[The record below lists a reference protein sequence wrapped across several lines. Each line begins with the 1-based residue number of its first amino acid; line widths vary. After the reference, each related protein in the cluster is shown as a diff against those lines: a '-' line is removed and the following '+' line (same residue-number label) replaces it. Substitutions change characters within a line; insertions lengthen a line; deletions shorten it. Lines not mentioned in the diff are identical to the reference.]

1 MLGQDWSQNK
11 TTLKCMSH
19 YNRYRSF
26 WKTHHSLWG
35 FMTPPGRCDNI
46 HHDLH
51 QCQAKGLLVGIF
63 FPVENSIVSMRFQI
77 AGRKILSVVCVAPSS
92 SSKYSAFLEKVD
104 QVTSFRGFLGRVPP
118 TDSFM
123 QLGIS
128 VTEILGRVWLFSLL
142 DLNLC
147 SEISGTLMQST
158 LGQKSLIKFVIV
170 LQVLLSWI
178 CCTVTTQWT
187 DLSRELRKAWKHL
200 ARASVGKNF
209 KSHILSNIS
218 PVPNDIKN
226 IEFES

>member
-19 YNRYRSF
+19 YNRYTSF

-128 VTEILGRVWLFSLL
+128 VWQRYLAGC
-142 DLNLC
+142 DC
-147 SEISGTLMQST
+147 SA
-158 LGQKSLIKFVIV
+158 
-170 LQVLLSWI
+170 SWI
-178 CCTVTTQWT
+178 WT
-187 DLSRELRKAWKHL
+187 CAVKSAAHSC
-200 ARASVGKNF
+200 RAPWA
-209 KSHILSNIS
+209 KSHWSNLWLYYKS
-218 PVPNDIKN
+218 C
-226 IEFES
+226 